1 MLLLEKQYLEKKIFI
16 LESEMIAQMVKNLP
30 AVQGSIPRLGRYLG
44 EGNGNPPQHSCLEN
58 SMDRPWGCRVGHN

>member
-30 AVQGSIPRLGRYLG
+30 AVQGSIPRLG
-44 EGNGNPPQHSCLEN
+44 
-58 SMDRPWGCRVGHN
+58 